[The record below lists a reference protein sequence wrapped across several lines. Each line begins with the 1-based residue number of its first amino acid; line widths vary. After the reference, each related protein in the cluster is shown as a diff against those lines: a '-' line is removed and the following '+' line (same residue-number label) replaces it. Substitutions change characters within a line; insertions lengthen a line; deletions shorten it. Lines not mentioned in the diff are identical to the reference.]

1 MGTEPMTPAPTDT
14 KARTNEGGGTSRHR
28 LRRAEE
34 PCVASSILALGT
46 VRGFLVIQENP
57 APRKSAS
64 NTVKPLCY
72 RQTGIGIG
80 GRSSI
85 RCGRRG
91 HDLSRRGHEFECDE
105 WPRERPACGERGSS
119 IVPSRVLHNESVWST
134 RS

>member
-1 MGTEPMTPAPTDT
+1 MRIFGRIGVPAEV
-14 KARTNEGGGTSRHR
+14 AQLVEQWS
-28 LRRAEE
+28 EE

-80 GRSSI
+80 GRSSV

-91 HDLSRRGHEFECDE
+91 DDLTRRGRQFECAE
-105 WPRERPACGERGSS
+105 WLRE
-119 IVPSRVLHNESVWST
+119 
-134 RS
+134 